1 MERSPSVELNGDGF
15 IAWTKNGILFR
26 TGNQLQFIAF
36 PYPIVFASPNLA
48 RTAAVVV
55 MNWQD
60 IALTQVVSVPSG
72 AVLEQEFLGSIY
84 EVGRV
89 RLSPDANLVAV
100 ERTSQSPRAVYIWNR
115 SMKEYESLFPRQNP
129 AQDVTNPQ
137 FSATELIIASIWP
150 GTTAPSGHKQELHA
164 LPIVDAAQSVADR
177 TVSAMPVEMR
187 SVDSVH
193 ITDNSSSYAI
203 GAQQSGNYWIS
214 FVYSIFGS
222 NTATYLQ
229 SSCIARP

>member
-1 MERSPSVELNGDGF
+1 
-15 IAWTKNGILFR
+15 
-26 TGNQLQFIAF
+26 
-36 PYPIVFASPNLA
+36 
-48 RTAAVVV
+48 
-55 MNWQD
+55 
-60 IALTQVVSVPSG
+60 
-72 AVLEQEFLGSIY
+72 
-84 EVGRV
+84 
-89 RLSPDANLVAV
+89 
-100 ERTSQSPRAVYIWNR
+100 
-115 SMKEYESLFPRQNP
+115 MKEYESLFPRQNP